1 MKKFGGTIK
10 NWQIHTLSL
19 TEEQLNKAYPGQKAK
34 PMIISGT
41 VVEDPV
47 GRWEPGNHMRT
58 SLIVNL
64 DKKEGTV
71 ETLNTIYKLTGKECN
86 DVLPNLGNA
95 ILNIFY

>member
-1 MKKFGGTIK
+1 MKKFGGIIE
-10 NWQIHTLSL
+10 NWQIHNLSL
-19 TEEQLNKAYPGQKAK
+19 TEEQINKAYPGQKAK

-41 VVEDPV
+41 VIEDPI
-47 GRWEPGNHMRT
+47 GRWKPGNHMRT

-71 ETLNTIYKLTGKECN
+71 ETLNTIYKLTGKEGK

-95 ILNIFY
+95 ILNVFY

>member
-1 MKKFGGTIK
+1 MKKFGGIIK
-10 NWQIHTLSL
+10 DWQVHTLSL

-71 ETLNTIYKLTGKECN
+71 ETLNTIYKLTGKEGN

-95 ILNIFY
+95 ILNVFY